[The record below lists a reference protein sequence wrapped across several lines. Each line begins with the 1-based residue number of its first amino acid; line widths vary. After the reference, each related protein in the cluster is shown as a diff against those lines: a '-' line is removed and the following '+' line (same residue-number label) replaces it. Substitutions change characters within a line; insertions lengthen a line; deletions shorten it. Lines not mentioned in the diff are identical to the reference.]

1 MEKRCYYEVLEVVET
16 STTSEIKKS
25 YRKLA
30 IKYHPDKNGDDA
42 DAEDKFKELGEAY
55 EVLMDDQKR
64 AAYDRYG
71 HRAFSQGTGP
81 SASGGGA
88 GWFHGPLDI
97 FREVFSGGGGR
108 SGGGGG
114 GGSIF
119 EEIFGNAGG
128 GGQARATRR
137 KRGSDLR
144 YDLPVS
150 LEEAAEGTEKELS
163 IERFVAC
170 EPCKGTGGE
179 GGTKD
184 VRSCATCG
192 GVGQVI
198 TSRGFFQV
206 QQPCPTCNGVG
217 ESVSNPCGSC
227 SGEGRIKGNTR
238 IKIKIPAGIMEG
250 GRLRSTGNGD
260 AGKQEGESG
269 DLYVVIHLKEHDVFE
284 RDDSDLFC
292 EMPMSFTMAALGGEL
307 VVPTLNGKASIKVP
321 AGTQTNTSF
330 RLKEKG
336 IPDLSTGRKGDLL
349 VNVQVEVPVKLGK
362 DQEKLL
368 KEFEDTLSEKNSPI
382 EESFFEKAKK
392 FFTGD

>member
-1 MEKRCYYEVLEVVET
+1 MEKRCYYEVLEVEKT
-16 STTSEIKKS
+16 SSAGEIKKS

-30 IKYHPDKNGDDA
+30 VKYHPDKNHDDPN
-42 DAEDKFKELGEAY
+42 AEDQFKELGEAY

-81 SASGGGA
+81 SASAGGG
-88 GWFHGPLDI
+88 FHDPFDI
-97 FREVFSGGGGR
+97 FREVFSGG
-108 SGGGGG
+108 GGGGG

-128 GGQARATRR
+128 RSRTTRR

-144 YDLPVS
+144 YDLPIS

-170 EPCKGTGGE
+170 EPCEATGGE
-179 GGTKD
+179 GGSKD
-184 VRSCATCG
+184 VRTCTTCG

-206 QQPCPTCNGVG
+206 QQACPTCNGAG
-217 ESVSNPCGSC
+217 ESVSNPCRSC
-227 SGEGRIKGNTR
+227 SGEGRVKGNSR

-260 AGKQEGESG
+260 AGKQGGDSG
-269 DLYVVIHLKEHDVFE
+269 DLYVVIHLKDHEVFE
-284 RDDSDLFC
+284 RDDSDLYC
-292 EMPMSFTMAALGGEL
+292 EMPISFSMAALGGEL

-330 RLKEKG
+330 RLKDKG

-368 KEFEDTLSEKNSPI
+368 EEFAETLSEKNNPI
-382 EESFFEKAKK
+382 GESFFEKAKK